1 MLSPLGAT
9 PAVHTS
15 ARGMSCEPPSIILQP
30 PPSSYP
36 LPTTH
41 HYSHHSS
48 HHHHSSSSGGH
59 HSSHHSSSSHHHSNP
74 HHSSSHHHSHRTLHT
89 TSVAAPSTA
98 AIPTSSSSAS
108 TGGDSRGL
116 AQTGVA
122 TSPINSTS
130 SDSGSDTGSDSESS
144 SDESV
149 EENVSSVSDNRP
161 ATSSTSQ
168 PQPQSQ
174 DVSTGSATGGGNVDQ
189 DGGKQQTRWNLSQF
203 IQRGGDALS
212 PTPSPLSGGKS
223 QTSTV
228 RTSPDSGNKRCIDD
242 DDEEEDGG
250 NTSDSVNLDKAVEEA
265 KALAALSQ
273 LPLLSSLSDS
283 ESDTPANRRLA
294 PSPQLPPPA
303 VDSDSDSE
311 ALKQRPK
318 RVVPA
323 LRASPKPTSRRS
335 ETEEEEIKTSVAPTP
350 AKEKDGKGKR
360 GRPRKNKGEGAETGK
375 GRRGRPKGGNKRRE
389 RSESSDPELHRNKA
403 KRGRPPKQPA
413 PVVVSAPVTIV
424 PPPHTTS
431 DSDSAHRANVFDK
444 PGPPAARR
452 RASQRASISLA
463 AADLSS
469 SEEEE
474 EKVARRRRRRR
485 SSGTV
490 QSSDRGESPKK
501 PVHRHKSLKS
511 DDSRAKCHTKDTD
524 SDSDAEW
531 GAENRP
537 KHRRKGRPP
546 GSTKKPAASVASV
559 QPKSVEYVPSSV
571 DSSSDSERAKSP
583 VKPRQIKPK
592 LSARL
597 SPDPSPMKPL
607 SSSESDLDTSKK
619 TPVKIDSTVKVDAE
633 VKTVADKKKSDT
645 LRKLFTPKRDAEGGG
660 KGGKGGGKGGKGGK
674 GKGGVNVIIVDGNY
688 ERSSSSVEDEGV
700 PTVVPMPVSP
710 LDPPKKKSLSPP
722 PRSPREAVR
731 DMEDVKDVKEIKT
744 EEDEESKEQLQNRL
758 GIWVRIQLDRLDF
771 SLIPEL
777 RRRLEGKVKDE
788 NFECCDDNPSPKPKP
803 SDSPPHQSHV
813 SPSKPIED
821 PSPAPLEAP
830 RKQHKSKKRK
840 RRESGSSASSM
851 STVASSTSKKEAKE
865 VKEEKARSGKKEKDN
880 PKSKRRKE
888 TKDAAETAEGK
899 VGKAEE
905 TPEQRPIDRL
915 TDAPATNHEREGS
928 SPGVSGLNGRIGGQ
942 TDPLPARPHSSR
954 EYHSYFEAAEA
965 PSEYEERDQNQY
977 LSDAKRLKHMADKE
991 NDTIKQCMLY
1001 LEAVLYFLLTGNA
1014 MEHEKVTEKA
1024 AFTMYKDTLSLIKF
1038 ISSSFKNQ
1046 QNTSPVHNKLA
1057 VLSYRCQALLFYKL
1071 FKLKKN
1077 ESKELQKIIS
1087 EYISKNQN
1095 SVAIAPDHQQ
1105 QGQGTPSPLSPTPSP
1120 AGSVGSV
1127 GSQSSGYNRLILAY
1141 SPNMYEHVDGAF
1153 FMTNEM
1159 TDFVD
1164 VCSGELAATRGNNGN
1179 QPLAASTAAAHAQN
1193 AGAWVPLSVYTAMT
1207 KQNQQFTYLL
1217 SYQELWD
1224 TADSLVVKG
1233 KHTDFFIELDR
1244 QCRPLT
1250 MHSSLIDL
1258 VRYVREGI
1266 KRLKQER
1273 ES

>member
-48 HHHHSSSSGGH
+48 HHHHSSSSGGGH
-59 HSSHHSSSSHHHSNP
+59 HSSHHSSSHHHSNP
-74 HHSSSHHHSHRTLHT
+74 HHSSSHHHSHSSRALHT

-98 AIPTSSSSAS
+98 AVPTSSSSAS
-108 TGGDSRGL
+108 TGGESRGL

-168 PQPQSQ
+168 SQPQPQSQ
-174 DVSTGSATGGGNVDQ
+174 DVSTGTTTGGGNVDQ

-223 QTSTV
+223 QTSTI

-350 AKEKDGKGKR
+350 PKEKDGKGKR
-360 GRPRKNKGEGAETGK
+360 GRPRKNKGEGAESGK
-375 GRRGRPKGGNKRRE
+375 GKRGRPKGGNKRRE

-413 PVVVSAPVTIV
+413 PIVVPPPVTTV

-431 DSDSAHRANVFDK
+431 DSDSAHRPEVFDK

-490 QSSDRGESPKK
+490 QSSDRGESPRK

-546 GSTKKPAASVASV
+546 GSTKKPAASVATV

-597 SPDPSPMKPL
+597 SPDPSPVKPM
-607 SSSESDLDTSKK
+607 SSSESDLETSKM

-660 KGGKGGGKGGKGGK
+660 KGGKGGGKGGKGK
-674 GKGGVNVIIVDGNY
+674 AGVNVIIVDGNY
-688 ERSSSSVEDEGV
+688 ERSSSSVEDEAV
-700 PTVVPMPVSP
+700 PTVVPMPLSP
-710 LDPPKKKSLSPP
+710 LDPPKKKSLSPS
-722 PRSPREAVR
+722 PRSPHEVVL
-731 DMEDVKDVKEIKT
+731 DMEDLKDVKEIKT
-744 EEDEESKEQLQNRL
+744 EEDEESKEQIHNRL

-788 NFECCDDNPSPKPKP
+788 NFECCDDNSSPKPKP

-813 SPSKPIED
+813 SPSKPVED

-851 STVASSTSKKEAKE
+851 STVASSTSKKEGKE

-888 TKDAAETAEGK
+888 TKDAGEAAEGK
-899 VGKAEE
+899 IGKAEE
-905 TPEQRPIDRL
+905 TPEQRQIDRL
-915 TDAPATNHEREGS
+915 TDAPATNHEREAS
-928 SPGVSGLNGRIGGQ
+928 SPGVSGLNGRISGQ
-942 TDPLPARPHSSR
+942 ADPHPARPHSSR

-1024 AFTMYKDTLSLIKF
+1024 AFTMF

-1087 EYISKNQN
+1087 EYISK
-1095 SVAIAPDHQQ
+1095 

-1127 GSQSSGYNRLILAY
+1127 GSQSSGYN
-1141 SPNMYEHVDGAF
+1141 
-1153 FMTNEM
+1153 
-1159 TDFVD
+1159 
-1164 VCSGELAATRGNNGN
+1164 SGELAATRGNNGN